1 MIRIAVCQTNVTVG
15 DLAGNIEKIKEFC
28 KTAAENNSD
37 IALFPELTICG
48 YPPEDLLLKP
58 RFIKDCQ
65 NKIFNE
71 TPNLPIPSLIGF
83 PYHDKNTDG
92 IYNAAALIENGEIKA
107 IYTKNLLPN
116 YSVFDEKRYFKEGET
131 GLVLDINETRLGV
144 VICEDAWSVDGPA
157 KIESTVGISSL
168 LCLSASPFHKGK
180 HFERE
185 ETFSQLCK
193 AYNTSFVYCNLIGGQ
208 DELVFDGG
216 SLFMDKS
223 GKVIQRGKEFSEDIF
238 YVDLPE
244 DKSAGKAAEN
254 VEIFSFSQI
263 HKNKKE
269 IENSSAVKL
278 SDEAEIYECLVLG
291 VRDYVRKN
299 GFSKAVIGLS
309 GGIDSALT
317 AAVAVDALGAENV
330 TGVTLPS
337 QYSSEETKGDAY
349 KLAENLGI
357 KILTVPIK
365 PAFDVFLDELSEIF
379 KGCEQNLTEEN
390 MQARIRAVYLMALS
404 NKFGW
409 LVLNT
414 SNKSEAAV
422 GYGTMYGDMI
432 GAYAVL
438 KDVFKT
444 TVFKLSWHVNKKHNR
459 EVIPE
464 TTITRPPS
472 AELRPD
478 QKDSDSIPEY
488 DILDPVL
495 EAYIEK
501 DMGVDEMIKQGFDK
515 EVVQRAVRLTDINEW
530 KRRQSVPGVR
540 VTPKAFGK
548 DRRMPLTNRYTG

>member
-1 MIRIAVCQTNVTVG
+1 MTRIAVCQINATVG
-15 DLAGNIEKIKEFC
+15 ALDKNLEKIKEFC
-28 KTAAENNSD
+28 EKAAAAGAD
-37 IALFPELTICG
+37 LALFPELTICG

-65 NKIFNE
+65 DRVLKNI
-71 TPNLPIPSLIGF
+71 PDLALPALIGF
-83 PYHDKNTDG
+83 PYTAEDNK
-92 IYNAAALIENGEIKA
+92 IYNAAALIADKKVKG
-107 IYTKNLLPN
+107 IYCKNLLPN
-116 YSVFDEKRYFKEGET
+116 YSVFDEKRYFDEGSRGMIIE
-131 GLVLDINETRLGV
+131 IEKQRLGV
-144 VICEDAWSVDGPA
+144 VICEDAWSLEGPA
-157 KIESTVGISSL
+157 KSEAEAGIDAI
-168 LCLSASPFHKGK
+168 LCLSASPFHRGK

-185 ETFSQLCK
+185 EIFAQLCTAYK
-193 AYNTSFVYCNLIGGQ
+193 ADFIYCNLVGGQ

-216 SLFMDKS
+216 SLYIEKDGTIAK
-223 GKVIQRGKEFSEDIF
+223 RGAEFSEDIF
-238 YVDLPE
+238 LIDLKESNATAKESDKVDVIKLPQSSSE
-244 DKSAGKAAEN
+244 KVFLTDTEN
-254 VEIFSFSQI
+254 T
-263 HKNKKE
+263 
-269 IENSSAVKL
+269 KL
-278 SDEAEIYECLVLG
+278 DTEAEIYECLVLG

-299 GFSKAVIGLS
+299 GFEKAVIGLS

-317 AAVAVDALGAENV
+317 AAVAVDALGKENV

-337 QYSSEETKGDAY
+337 QYSSDETKSDAY
-349 KLAENLGI
+349 ALAENLAI
-357 KILTVPIK
+357 KIHTIPIK
-365 PAFDVFLDELSEIF
+365 PAFDTFKNELSDLFAGLE
-379 KGCEQNLTEEN
+379 ENLTEEN
-390 MQARIRAVYLMALS
+390 LQARIRAVYLMALS

-414 SNKSEAAV
+414 SNKSESAV

-444 TVFKLSWHVNKKHNR
+444 TVFKLSCFVNKKHGC

-464 TTITRPPS
+464 TTITRPPT

-488 DILDPVL
+488 EILDPVL

-501 DMGVDEMIKQGFDK
+501 DMSIAEMISEGFNE
-515 EVVQRAVRLTDINEW
+515 EVIRRAVRLTDINEW

-548 DRRMPLTNRYTG
+548 DRRMPLTNGYES